1 VNKGAIGSIV
11 GIVAVAF
18 ALVVSGCGG
27 GGSDSLTKAE
37 FAKKA
42 DEICR
47 RGESERSE
55 AIQAAAQKFSGKKVT
70 AADQEQIVLSA
81 LPSYEKEAEKI
92 EELGAP
98 EGEEKQAEALVEAME
113 EAAENVKADPGTATT
128 GSIPFKKANEVAE
141 EIGAKGC
148 VV

>member
-1 VNKGAIGSIV
+1 MAL
-11 GIVAVAF
+11 

-27 GGSDSLTKAE
+27 GGSSSLTKAE

-55 AIQAAAQKFSGKKVT
+55 DIQAAAQKFSGKKVT
-70 AADQEQIVLSA
+70 SAEQEEIILKA
-81 LPSYEKEAEKI
+81 LPSYEKEAQKI
-92 EELGAP
+92 KELGAP
-98 EGEEKQAEALVEAME
+98 EGAEKEAEALVAAME
-113 EAAENVKADPGTATT
+113 EAVKNVKADPGTATT
-128 GSIPFKKANEVAE
+128 GSIPFKKANELAE

>member
-1 VNKGAIGSIV
+1 V

-27 GGSDSLTKAE
+27 GGGDSLTKAE

-42 DEICR
+42 DEICH

-55 AIQAAAQKFSGKKVT
+55 AIQVAAQKFSGKQAT
-70 AADQEQIVLSA
+70 AADQEQIVLAA

-92 EELGAP
+92 KELGAP

-128 GSIPFKKANEVAE
+128 GDIPFKKANELAE

>member
-1 VNKGAIGSIV
+1 MGVA
-11 GIVAVAF
+11 AVAF

-27 GGSDSLTKAE
+27 GSSSLTKAE

-42 DEICR
+42 DEICH
-47 RGESERSE
+47 RGESERAE
-55 AIQAAAQKFSGKKVT
+55 DIQAAAQKLSGKKVT
-70 AADQEQIVLSA
+70 AADQEKIVLEA

-92 EELGAP
+92 KELGAP
-98 EGEEKQAEALVEAME
+98 EGAEKQAEAFVEAME
-113 EAAENVKADPGTATT
+113 EAVANVKADPGTATT
-128 GSIPFKKANEVAE
+128 GSIPFKKADELAE

>member
-1 VNKGAIGSIV
+1 M
-11 GIVAVAF
+11 GIAAVAF

-27 GGSDSLTKAE
+27 GGSNSLTKAE

-47 RGESERSE
+47 RGESERAE
-55 AIQAAAQKFSGKKVT
+55 VLKAAGQKFSGKKVT
-70 AADQEQIVLSA
+70 AADQEQLVLEA
-81 LPSYEKEAEKI
+81 LPSYEKSAQKI
-92 EELGAP
+92 QELGAP
-98 EGEEKQAEALVEAME
+98 EGGEKEAEALVEAME

-148 VV
+148 AI

>member
-1 VNKGAIGSIV
+1 M
-11 GIVAVAF
+11 GIAAVAF

-27 GGSDSLTKAE
+27 GGGDSLTKAE

-47 RGESERSE
+47 RGESERAE
-55 AIQAAAQKFSGKKVT
+55 VIKAAGQKFSGKKVT
-70 AADQEQIVLSA
+70 AADQEQLILEA
-81 LPSYEKEAEKI
+81 LPSYEKAAQKI
-92 EELGAP
+92 KELGAP
-98 EGEEKQAEALVEAME
+98 EGEEKKAEALVEAME

-128 GSIPFKKANEVAE
+128 GSIPFKKANELAE

-148 VV
+148 AV

>member
-1 VNKGAIGSIV
+1 MSKGAIRSIV

-18 ALVVSGCGG
+18 ALVVLGCG

-47 RGESERSE
+47 RGEAERSE
-55 AIQAAAQKFSGKKVT
+55 AIQVAAQKFSGKKAT
-70 AADQEQIVLSA
+70 AADQEQIVLA
-81 LPSYEKEAEKI
+81 AIPSYAKEAQKI

-98 EGEEKQAEALVEAME
+98 EGAEKEAETLVEAME

-128 GSIPFKKANEVAE
+128 GSIPFKKANEAAE

>member
-1 VNKGAIGSIV
+1 M
-11 GIVAVAF
+11 GIAAVAF
-18 ALVVSGCGG
+18 ALVASGCGG

-47 RGESERSE
+47 RGESERGE
-55 AIQAAAQKFSGKKVT
+55 VVKAASQKFSGKKVT
-70 AADQEQIVLSA
+70 AADQEQLILEA
-81 LPSYEKEAEKI
+81 LPSYEKATQKI
-92 EELGAP
+92 KELGTP
-98 EGEEKQAEALVEAME
+98 EGGEKEAEALVKAME

-128 GSIPFKKANEVAE
+128 GNVPFKKADALAE

>member
-1 VNKGAIGSIV
+1 V
-11 GIVAVAF
+11 GIAAVAF

-47 RGESERSE
+47 RGEAERAE
-55 AIQAAAQKFSGKKVT
+55 VLKAAGQKFSGKKVT
-70 AADQEQIVLSA
+70 AADQEQLVLEA
-81 LPSYEKEAEKI
+81 IPSYEKSTQKI
-92 EELGAP
+92 KELGVP
-98 EGEEKQAEALVEAME
+98 EGGEKEAEALVEAME

-128 GSIPFKKANEVAE
+128 GSIPFKKADEIAE

-148 VV
+148 AI